1 MGIMRELMQKMHR
14 VPVVIE
20 GGQNMN
26 RGRAVVLLVTAM
38 AILSLV
44 AGCAGGNGDTLPTA
58 KVSRGTVR
66 ATISVSGNLNAP
78 DDQYVAFTMPGTIDD
93 VRVEKGD
100 IVRAGDVL
108 AILDAED
115 FERTVALA
123 RTSLKQAQA
132 QYDIAEQQLRNTIFP
147 HYYNS
152 YVVDVPG
159 TWMALDE
166 ATESV
171 QEARELMEA
180 GDTAEANLL
189 LDDVLSEIAEAQESA
204 QARKWEFPIAI
215 KVMEL
220 QREAASAA
228 VDAARLN
235 LEATM
240 AALDDAIVKAP
251 IGGVVTAVMVKEG
264 DTLTNMDFSSPAF
277 HIIDPSNLEMTGL
290 IDEMDIAEIATGQK
304 AIVTLDALPGAEV
317 IGNVTYISEA
327 AMIEAG
333 VVMYETT
340 VTLQNP
346 GSEVKDGMSA
356 TADIVMDEKE
366 NVLVVP
372 TSAVM
377 RGEGGEDIVY
387 VVDAGGEAMAQ
398 PITTGMRSG
407 RMIEV
412 VGGLSE
418 GDVIAL
424 EPPE

>member
-1 MGIMRELMQKMHR
+1 MK
-14 VPVVIE
+14 
-20 GGQNMN
+20 
-26 RGRAVVLLVTAM
+26 RGRAVVVLVATM

-44 AGCAGGNGDTLPTA
+44 AGCAGGNSDTLPTT
-58 KVSRGTVR
+58 KVTRATVR

-78 DDQYVAFTMPGTIDD
+78 DDQFVAFTMPGTVED

-100 IVRAGDVL
+100 SVRKGDVL
-108 AILDAED
+108 AMLDTED
-115 FERTVALA
+115 FERNVSLA
-123 RTSLKQAQA
+123 RTSLQQAQA

-147 HYYNS
+147 HYYSS

-171 QEARELMEA
+171 LKARDLMEA
-180 GDTAEANLL
+180 GDVAEANLL
-189 LDDVLSEIAEAQESA
+189 LDDVLSEIAEAQDSA
-204 QARKWEFPIAI
+204 QSRKWEFPIAI

-228 VDAARLN
+228 VDAAGLN
-235 LEATM
+235 LEAAM
-240 AALDDAIVKAP
+240 DALDDASVEAP
-251 IGGVVTAVMVKEG
+251 IDGVITAVMVKEG
-264 DTLTNMDFSSPAF
+264 DTLTSMNFSNPAF
-277 HIIDPSNLEMTGL
+277 HIIDTSNLEMTGL
-290 IDEMDIAEIATGQK
+290 IDEMDIAEIAAGQK
-304 AIVTLDALPGAEV
+304 AIVTMDALPGTEV
-317 IGNVTYISEA
+317 VGSVTYISAA

-366 NVLVVP
+366 DVLVIP
-372 TSAVM
+372 TGAVM
-377 RGEGGEDIVY
+377 RGDDGGDIVY
-387 VVDAGGEAMAQ
+387 VIDAEGEAMAQ
-398 PITTGMRSG
+398 PVTTGMRSG
-407 RMIEV
+407 RLIEV
-412 VGGLSE
+412 VSGLSD

>member
-1 MGIMRELMQKMHR
+1 MK
-14 VPVVIE
+14 
-20 GGQNMN
+20 
-26 RGRAVVLLVTAM
+26 RGRAVVVLVATM

-44 AGCAGGNGDTLPTA
+44 AGCAGGNSDTLPTT
-58 KVSRGTVR
+58 KVTRGTVR

-78 DDQYVAFTMPGTIDD
+78 DDQFVAFTMPGTVED

-100 IVRAGDVL
+100 SVRKGDVL
-108 AILDAED
+108 AMLDTED
-115 FERTVALA
+115 FERNVSLA
-123 RTSLKQAQA
+123 RTSLQQAQA

-147 HYYNS
+147 HYYSS

-171 QEARELMEA
+171 LKARDLMEA
-180 GDTAEANLL
+180 GDVAEANLL
-189 LDDVLSEIAEAQESA
+189 LDDVLSEIAEAQDSA
-204 QARKWEFPIAI
+204 QSRKWEFPIAI

-228 VDAARLN
+228 VDAAGLN
-235 LEATM
+235 LEAAM
-240 AALDDAIVKAP
+240 DALDDASVEAP
-251 IGGVVTAVMVKEG
+251 IDGVITAVMVKEG
-264 DTLTNMDFSSPAF
+264 DTLTSMNFSNPAF
-277 HIIDPSNLEMTGL
+277 HIIDTSNLEMTGL
-290 IDEMDIAEIATGQK
+290 IDEMDIAEIAAGQK
-304 AIVTLDALPGAEV
+304 AIVTMDALPGTEV
-317 IGNVTYISEA
+317 VGSVTYISAA

-366 NVLVVP
+366 DVLVIP
-372 TSAVM
+372 TGAVM
-377 RGEGGEDIVY
+377 RGDDGGDIVY
-387 VVDAGGEAMAQ
+387 VIDAEGEAMAQ
-398 PITTGMRSG
+398 PVTTGMRSG
-407 RMIEV
+407 RLIEV
-412 VGGLSE
+412 VSGLSD

>member
-1 MGIMRELMQKMHR
+1 MKK
-14 VPVVIE
+14 
-20 GGQNMN
+20 
-26 RGRAVVLLVTAM
+26 GRAALVIVSAF

-44 AGCAGGNGDTLPTA
+44 AGCAGGNGDKLPTT

-66 ATISVSGNLNAP
+66 ATVSVSGNLNAP
-78 DDQYVAFTMPGTIDD
+78 DDQFVAFATPGTVID

-100 IVRAGDVL
+100 TVSAGDIL
-108 AILDAED
+108 ATLDTED
-115 FERTVALA
+115 FERNVALA
-123 RTSLKQAQA
+123 RISLQQAQT
-132 QYDIAEQQLRNTIFP
+132 QYDIADQQLRNTIFP

-171 QEARELMEA
+171 HEARALIEA
-180 GDTAEANLL
+180 GDIDEANLL

-204 QARKWEFPIAI
+204 ESRKWEFPIAI

-220 QREAASAA
+220 QREAASSA

-235 LEATM
+235 LEAAM
-240 AALDDAIVKAP
+240 DALDDASVEAP
-251 IGGVVTAVMVKEG
+251 IGGVITAVMVKEG

-290 IDEMDIAEIATGQK
+290 IDEMDIAEISKGQK
-304 AIVTLDALPGAEV
+304 AIVTLDALPATEV
-317 IGNVTYISEA
+317 IGSVTYISEA

-356 TADIVMDEKE
+356 TADIVMDEKQD
-366 NVLVVP
+366 VLVIP
-372 TSAVM
+372 TTAIM
-377 RGEGGEDIVY
+377 RGEAGDDIVY
-387 VVDAGGEAMAQ
+387 LVDAEGEAMAQ

-407 RMIEV
+407 RMVEIV
-412 VGGLSE
+412 SGLSE
-418 GDVIAL
+418 GDMIAL

>member
-1 MGIMRELMQKMHR
+1 MK
-14 VPVVIE
+14 
-20 GGQNMN
+20 
-26 RGRAVVLLVTAM
+26 RGRAVVVLVATM

-44 AGCAGGNGDTLPTA
+44 AGCAGGNSDTLPTT
-58 KVSRGTVR
+58 KVTRGTVR

-78 DDQYVAFTMPGTIDD
+78 DDQFVAFTMPGTVED

-100 IVRAGDVL
+100 SVRKGDVL
-108 AILDAED
+108 AMLDTED
-115 FERTVALA
+115 FERNVSLA
-123 RTSLKQAQA
+123 RTSLQQAQA

-147 HYYNS
+147 HYYSS

-171 QEARELMEA
+171 LKARDLMEA
-180 GDTAEANLL
+180 GDVAEANLL
-189 LDDVLSEIAEAQESA
+189 LDDVLSEIAEAQDSA
-204 QARKWEFPIAI
+204 QSRKWEFPIAI

-228 VDAARLN
+228 VDAAGLN
-235 LEATM
+235 LEAAM
-240 AALDDAIVKAP
+240 DALDDASVEAP
-251 IGGVVTAVMVKEG
+251 IDGVITAVMVKEG
-264 DTLTNMDFSSPAF
+264 DTLTSMNFSNPAF
-277 HIIDPSNLEMTGL
+277 HIIDTSNLEMTGL

-304 AIVTLDALPGAEV
+304 AIVTMDALPGTEV
-317 IGNVTYISEA
+317 VGSVTYISAA

-366 NVLVVP
+366 DVLVIP
-372 TSAVM
+372 TGAVM
-377 RGEGGEDIVY
+377 RGDDGGDIVY
-387 VVDAGGEAMAQ
+387 VIDAEGEAMAQ
-398 PITTGMRSG
+398 PVTTGMRSG
-407 RMIEV
+407 RLIEV
-412 VGGLSE
+412 VSGLSD

>member
-1 MGIMRELMQKMHR
+1 MKK
-14 VPVVIE
+14 
-20 GGQNMN
+20 
-26 RGRAVVLLVTAM
+26 GRAALVVASAI
-38 AILSLV
+38 AILALV
-44 AGCAGGNGDTLPTA
+44 AGCAGGNGDALPTT

-78 DDQYVAFTMPGTIDD
+78 DDQFVAFTMPGTVDD

-100 IVRAGDVL
+100 TVQAGDVL
-108 AILDAED
+108 AMLDTKD
-115 FERTVALA
+115 FERSVALA
-123 RTSLKQAQA
+123 RISLQQAQT
-132 QYDIAEQQLRNTIFP
+132 QYDIADQQLRNTIFP

-171 QEARELMEA
+171 QEARALMES
-180 GDTAEANLL
+180 GDIAEANLL

-204 QARKWEFPIAI
+204 EARKWEFPIAI

-228 VDAARLN
+228 VDAAKLN
-235 LEATM
+235 LEAAM
-240 AALDDAIVKAP
+240 DALDDASVEAP
-251 IGGVVTAVMVKEG
+251 IAGVITAVMVKEG

-290 IDEMDIAEIATGQK
+290 IDEMDIAEISTGQK
-304 AIVTLDALPGAEV
+304 AIVTLDALPATEV
-317 IGNVTYISEA
+317 IGSVTYISEA

-346 GSEVKDGMSA
+346 GSDVKDGMSA

-372 TSAVM
+372 ISAVM

-407 RMIEV
+407 RMVEV
-412 VGGLSE
+412 VSGLTE
-418 GDVIAL
+418 GDLIAL

>member
-1 MGIMRELMQKMHR
+1 
-14 VPVVIE
+14 
-20 GGQNMN
+20 MN
-26 RGRAVVLLVTAM
+26 RGRAALALMAAVT
-38 AILSLV
+38 ILSLV
-44 AGCAGGNGDTLPTA
+44 AGCAGGDADSLPTTE
-58 KVSRGTVR
+58 VSRGTVR

-78 DDQYVAFTMPGTIDD
+78 DDQFVAFNMPGTIED

-100 IVRAGDVL
+100 IVRKGDVL
-108 AILDAED
+108 AMLDAED
-115 FERTVALA
+115 FERNVALA
-123 RTSLKQAQA
+123 RTSLQQAQA
-132 QYDIAEQQLRNTIFP
+132 QYDIAEQRLRETIFP
-147 HYYNS
+147 HYYSS

-171 QEARELMEA
+171 QEARALLERGEV
-180 GDTAEANLL
+180 AEANLL
-189 LDDVLSEIAEAQESA
+189 LDDTLSEIAEAQESA

-215 KVMEL
+215 RVMEL
-220 QREAASAA
+220 QREAAAA
-228 VDAARLN
+228 TVDAARLN
-235 LEATM
+235 LEAAM
-240 AALDDAIVKAP
+240 DALDDASVEAP

-264 DTLTNMDFSSPAF
+264 DNLTSMNFFNPAF

-290 IDEMDIAEIATGQK
+290 IDEMDIAEISTGQK
-304 AIVTLDALPGAEV
+304 AIVTMDALPGMEV
-317 IGNVTYISEA
+317 VGNVTYISAA

-366 NVLVVP
+366 NVLVIP

-377 RGEGGEDIVY
+377 RGDAGEDIVY
-387 VVDAGGEAMAQ
+387 VVDAEGEATAR

-407 RMIEV
+407 RIIEV
-412 VGGLSE
+412 VSGLSE
-418 GDVIAL
+418 GEIIAL

>member
-1 MGIMRELMQKMHR
+1 
-14 VPVVIE
+14 
-20 GGQNMN
+20 MN
-26 RGRAVVLLVTAM
+26 RGRAALVLVAVVT
-38 AILSLV
+38 ILSLV
-44 AGCAGGNGDTLPTA
+44 AGCAGGDADSLPTTE
-58 KVSRGTVR
+58 VSRGTVR

-78 DDQYVAFTMPGTIDD
+78 DDQYVAFTMPGTVED

-100 IVRAGDVL
+100 IVRKGDVL
-108 AILDAED
+108 ATLDTD
-115 FERTVALA
+115 DSERNVALA
-123 RTSLKQAQA
+123 RTSLQQAQA
-132 QYDIAEQQLRNTIFP
+132 QYDIAEQQLRETIFP
-147 HYYNS
+147 HYYSS

-171 QEARELMEA
+171 QEARALLERGEV
-180 GDTAEANLL
+180 AEANLL
-189 LDDVLSEIAEAQESA
+189 LDDILAEIAEAQEST
-204 QARKWEFPIAI
+204 QSRKWEFPIAI

-220 QREAASAA
+220 QREAAAAA

-240 AALDDAIVKAP
+240 DALEDARVEAP
-251 IGGVVTAVMVKEG
+251 LGGVVTAVMVKEG
-264 DTLTNMDFSSPAF
+264 DTLTSMNFSNPAF

-290 IDEMDIAEIATGQK
+290 IDEMDIAEISTGQK
-304 AIVTLDALPGAEV
+304 AIVTMDALPGVEV
-317 IGNVTYISEA
+317 IGTVTYISAA

-346 GSEVKDGMSA
+346 DSEVKDGMSA

-366 NVLVVP
+366 NVLVIP

-377 RGEGGEDIVY
+377 RGDAGEDIVY
-387 VVDAGGEAMAQ
+387 VVDSEGEAVAR

-407 RMIEV
+407 RIIEV
-412 VGGLSE
+412 VSGLSE
-418 GDVIAL
+418 GEIVAL